1 MSRETDEGIDE
12 GLDFLSAVNPDGTIV
27 AALLMRPTGS
37 IVAGWMRESDRCE
50 VVGVMTAT
58 LLASINMIAESVGCR
73 APTTVSVRCEESQ
86 LLATK
91 VDDNAI
97 LVLIAPA
104 DTREAHLRRKT
115 RQIVARLG
123 NRSRFERT
131 GAAATSA
138 LATRSI
144 VAGRGIVSGDR
155 GP

>member
-1 MSRETDEGIDE
+1 MGKDEEVEE
-12 GLDFLSAVNPDGTIV
+12 GVDFLSAVNPDGTFD

-115 RQIVARLG
+115 RHIVARLG
-123 NRSRFERT
+123 DRSRFERT
-131 GAAATSA
+131 GDVVTAT
-138 LATRSI
+138 LATHSM
-144 VAGRGIVSGDR
+144 VAGRDLASGNR
-155 GP
+155 KS